1 MRILLYIA
9 AVNYQLLTEKIMV
22 LYASSDVQLT
32 DEHNSSIVSSVHDVS
47 TNIPSEYV
55 FLNHTVPV
63 VNDRNFSI
71 QEEMKSKITYYN
83 DVEFRIWQIMAP
95 MLLGKWN
102 VCACSLLT

>member
-32 DEHNSSIVSSVHDVS
+32 DEHNSSILSSVHDVS

-55 FLNHTVPV
+55 F
-63 VNDRNFSI
+63 S
-71 QEEMKSKITYYN
+71 KSYN
-83 DVEFRIWQIMAP
+83 T
-95 MLLGKWN
+95 G
-102 VCACSLLT
+102 S